1 MRKKIFQS
9 FSIVFLITVFA
20 TLLTISA
27 FAKTEAITV
36 SPAKKAR
43 KYTVTVKPG
52 DKLKI
57 TIPKVK
63 SRKAKYKSNKKKLAV
78 VNKKGIV
85 TFKKNGTAKITVSY
99 KKKKAVITA
108 HISNAKP
115 VPNGLSL
122 NKNKITIKITD
133 INDDGIVKGVL
144 KATINPWNRNRY
156 ADVFSTNDVI
166 AKASLWMDEN
176 YPRRVLFTSSATV
189 DVPIAVSCVGTTT
202 FIFTMDDGQK
212 VKCKVNIIL

>member
-1 MRKKIFQS
+1 MRKNILQS

-36 SPAKKAR
+36 SPAKKTK

-63 SRKAKYKSNKKKLAV
+63 STKAKYKVNKKKLAV

-85 TFKKNGTAKITVSY
+85 TFKKTGTVKITITY

-108 HISNAKP
+108 NINAKP

-122 NKNKITIKITD
+122 NKNKVTIKISD

-166 AKASLWMDEN
+166 AKPSLWMDEN

-189 DVPIAVSCVGTTT
+189 DVPIAVSCAGTTT
-202 FIFTMDDGQK
+202 FIFTMDDGQE
-212 VKCKVNIIL
+212 VKCTVKITL

>member
-1 MRKKIFQS
+1 MRKKILQS

-36 SPAKKAR
+36 SPAKKTK

-57 TIPKVK
+57 SIPKIK
-63 SRKAKYKSNKKKLAV
+63 ATKAKYKSNKKKLAV

-108 HISNAKP
+108 HISNAPAPK
-115 VPNGLSL
+115 GFSL
-122 NKNKITIKITD
+122 NKTKVTVYISDMNK
-133 INDDGIVKGVL
+133 DGIVKGVL
-144 KATINPWNRNRY
+144 KATINPWNRKKY
-156 ADVFSTNDVI
+156 ADVFSTNDSI

-189 DVPIAVSCVGTTT
+189 DIPIAISCGGITT
-202 FIFTMDDGQK
+202 FIFTTDDGQE
-212 VKCKVNIIL
+212 VKCEVTIKP

>member
-1 MRKKIFQS
+1 MHKNIFKS
-9 FSIVFLITVFA
+9 LKLVFFVTIFA
-20 TLLTISA
+20 ILMAVTT
-27 FAKTEAITV
+27 FASTSSLKV
-36 SPAKKAR
+36 SPAKKTK

-63 SRKAKYKSNKKKLAV
+63 STKAKYKVNKKKLAV

-85 TFKKNGTAKITVSY
+85 TFKKTGTVKITVTY

-108 HISNAKP
+108 NINAKP

-122 NKNKITIKITD
+122 NKNKITINISD

-144 KATINPWNRNRY
+144 KATINPWHRNRY

-166 AKASLWMDEN
+166 AKPSLWMDEN
-176 YPRRVLFTSSATV
+176 YPSRVLFTSSATV
-189 DVPIAVSCVGTTT
+189 DVPIAVSCAGTTT

-212 VKCKVNIIL
+212 VKCTVKIIL